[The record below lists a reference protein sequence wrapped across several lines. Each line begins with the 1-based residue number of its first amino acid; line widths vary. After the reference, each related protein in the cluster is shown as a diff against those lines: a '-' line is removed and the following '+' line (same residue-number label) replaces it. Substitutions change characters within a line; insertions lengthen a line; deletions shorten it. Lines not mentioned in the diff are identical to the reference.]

1 MVVTKQMQAAVDHQ
15 MRPVG
20 LECLALLGGFTLDH
34 GHADHQV
41 AQQRDVEKLVR
52 HICRKRQDV
61 GGVILLPPS
70 VIQLATFG
78 LVDQANGHLGVG
90 GALAQG
96 QLAPLAELGFARGRR
111 LGRDLQIKLKH
122 RVGYPWRQHHRPPWF
137 RSARRL
143 RQSVAPMDGAQRLWA
158 GSA

>member
-15 MRPVG
+15 VRPVG
-20 LECLALLGGFTLDH
+20 LEFLALLGGFALDH
-34 GHADHQV
+34 RHADHQV

-52 HICRKRQDV
+52 HIGGERQDV
-61 GGVILLPPS
+61 GGVILVPPG
-70 VIQLATFG
+70 VVQFAAFG
-78 LVDQANGHLGVG
+78 FVDQANGHFRVC

-96 QLAPLAELGFARGRR
+96 QFAPLAELGFAGGGR
-111 LGRDLQIKLKH
+111 LGRDLQVKLKH
-122 RVGYPWRQHHRPPWF
+122 RVGCPWRRHHRPLWF

-143 RQSVAPMDGAQRLWA
+143 RQSAAPMDGAQRPWA